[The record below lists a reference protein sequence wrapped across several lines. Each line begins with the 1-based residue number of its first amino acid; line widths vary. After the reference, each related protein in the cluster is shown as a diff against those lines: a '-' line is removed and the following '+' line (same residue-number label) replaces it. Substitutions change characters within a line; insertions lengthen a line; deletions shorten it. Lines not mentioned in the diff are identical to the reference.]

1 MWERNQ
7 KTLKKEASFS
17 GVGLHSGINVDVTLI
32 PANSNSGIIFK
43 RTDLKKIMKL

>member
-7 KTLKKEASFS
+7 KTLKKEINFS
-17 GVGLHSGINVDVTLI
+17 GIGLHSGANVDVTLI